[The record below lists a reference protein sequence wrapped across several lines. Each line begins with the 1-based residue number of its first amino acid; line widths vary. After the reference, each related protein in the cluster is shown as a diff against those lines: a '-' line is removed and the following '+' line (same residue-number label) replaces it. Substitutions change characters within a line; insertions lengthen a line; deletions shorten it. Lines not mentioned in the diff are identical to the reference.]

1 MERIYNYLKLSDDL
15 SCSGMP
21 ALEQIP
27 VIAEN
32 GVQVVINLAT
42 LASEG
47 ALPNEKELV
56 EAYNI
61 RYYNIPV
68 DWENPTTENLHD
80 FTQIMDQHKGEKIL
94 VHCKANY
101 RATGFITLYRIKHLG
116 WDRENAFKDL
126 KRIWNPA
133 DYPAWEKFIEEN
145 LPAKQ

>member
-1 MERIYNYLKLSDDL
+1 
-15 SCSGMP
+15 MP

-42 LASEG
+42 SASEG

-68 DWENPTTENLHD
+68 DWEVQPLKICVTSHRSWISIKGKRYSCIARRITAPQVLLRYIGSSIWAGTGRMPLH
-80 FTQIMDQHKGEKIL
+80 
-94 VHCKANY
+94 
-101 RATGFITLYRIKHLG
+101 
-116 WDRENAFKDL
+116 FK
-126 KRIWNPA
+126 KNWNPA